1 MRPVNE
7 AMSILFFTLPIKSV
21 PLTTMHIIDLFN
33 LSFQDRKEKIAIEF
47 QGDAF
52 TFGNLDARS
61 HQMASLLLSRGLEK
75 GDRLCLYL
83 ENCVEFIDLYLA
95 CLKIGVIVVPVNILY
110 RDREISH
117 IIKDADP
124 KGFVAAAPLPGIDV
138 WNVTQLAESAKSL
151 PSAMNGPLLHGDDP
165 AAIIYTSGTTGTSK
179 GAVLSHNNFMANTMN
194 LNTCWKIT
202 ESDKLLLGL
211 PLFHVHGLANGMHC
225 AFAAGCTTRLLPK
238 IEHQRLPEEFKSFRP
253 TLFYGVPTVYVRL
266 LDQSDKMAKEMG
278 SSVRLF
284 VSGSAPLP
292 PQVLEAFKEKYGH
305 VILERYGM
313 TETLM
318 NISNPYVGER
328 RAGTVGFP
336 LPGTSVKIVT
346 SSGKVAGPDEEG
358 EIQIKGPNV
367 FSQYWNRPD
376 ATRAAFEHGYF
387 KTGDM
392 AVVSEDGYYTLRG
405 RKSELIISGGFNIYP
420 REIEEFLME
429 QDEIKEAAV
438 IGVPDKIKGELPVA
452 FIVADGDL
460 DIDTLTEKCK
470 KALASFKV
478 PKQFIVVASL
488 PRTALGK
495 VQKHLLPR
503 LV

>member
-1 MRPVNE
+1 
-7 AMSILFFTLPIKSV
+7 
-21 PLTTMHIIDLFN
+21 MHILDLFN
-33 LSFQDRKEKIAIEF
+33 LSFTERQQKTAIEF
-47 QGDAF
+47 QENTF
-52 TFGNLDARS
+52 TFGDLDKRS
-61 HQMASLLLSRGLEK
+61 HQMANLLSSRGLQK
-75 GDRLCLYL
+75 GDRLCIYL

-95 CLKIGVIVVPVNILY
+95 CLKMGVIVVPVNILY
-110 RDREISH
+110 RDREIMH
-117 IIKDADP
+117 MVRDANP

-138 WNVTQLAESAKSL
+138 WNVTQLAEGAQSM
-151 PSAMNGPLLHGDDP
+151 PSALNGPLLHGDDP
-165 AAIIYTSGTTGTSK
+165 AAIIYTSGTTGKSK
-179 GAVLSHNNFMANTMN
+179 GAVLTHNNFMANTMN

-225 AFAAGCTTRLLPK
+225 AFVAGFTTRLLPK
-238 IEHQRLPEEFKSFRP
+238 IEHQKLPDEFKSFRP
-253 TLFYGVPTVYVRL
+253 TLFYGVPTVYVRM
-266 LDQSDKMAKEMG
+266 LDQTDDVAKDMR
-278 SSVRLF
+278 SSLRLF

-292 PQVLEAFKEKYGH
+292 PQVLEEFNTKYGH

-318 NISNPYVGER
+318 NISNPYAGER

-346 SSGKVAGPDEEG
+346 PAGAVAGPDEEG
-358 EIQIKGPNV
+358 EIYIKGPNV

-376 ATRAAFEHGYF
+376 ATRMAFEDGYF

-392 AVVSEDGYYTLRG
+392 AVVSTDGYYTLRG

-438 IGVPDKIKGELPVA
+438 IGVPDKVKGEIPVA
-452 FIVADGDL
+452 YVVPHGDWNEDQL
-460 DIDTLTEKCK
+460 IDKCK
-470 KALASFKV
+470 QALASFKV
-478 PKQFIVVASL
+478 PKKFVPLDAL

-495 VQKHLLPR
+495 VQKHLLPQ
-503 LV
+503 

>member
-1 MRPVNE
+1 
-7 AMSILFFTLPIKSV
+7 
-21 PLTTMHIIDLFN
+21 MHIIDLFN
-33 LSFQDRKEKIAIEF
+33 QSFQSRKEKVALTFHE
-47 QGDAF
+47 DAF
-52 TFGNLDARS
+52 TYGALDARS
-61 HQMASLLLSRGLEK
+61 NQMANLLQSKGLGK
-75 GDRLCLYL
+75 GDRLCLYM

-110 RDREISH
+110 RDREINH
-117 IIKDADP
+117 ILLDAKP
-124 KGFVAAAPLPGIDV
+124 KGFAAAEPVAEVDTWIVSD
-138 WNVTQLAESAKSL
+138 LAEQAKSQSTVLNSL
-151 PSAMNGPLLHGDDP
+151 PLSGEDA
-165 AAIIYTSGTTGTSK
+165 AAIIYTSGTTGASK
-179 GAVLSHNNFMANTMN
+179 GAILSHDNFVANTNN

-202 ESDKLLLGL
+202 EADRLLLGL

-225 AFAAGCTTRLLPK
+225 LFAAGGTIRLLPRL
-238 IEHQRLPEEFKSFRP
+238 EHQKLPAAFKDFKP

-266 LDQSDKMAKEMG
+266 LDQPDDVAKAI
-278 SSVRLF
+278 STSVRLF

-292 PQVLEAFKEKYGH
+292 PQVMEEFNTKYGH

-318 NISNPYVGER
+318 NISNPYEGER

-336 LPGTSVKIVT
+336 LPGTSVKIVKPD
-346 SSGKVAGPDEEG
+346 GKIAGIEEEG
-358 EIQIKGPNV
+358 EIHIKGPNV

-376 ATRAAFEHGYF
+376 ATSAAFENGYF

-392 AVVSEDGYYTLRG
+392 AVVSSDGYYTLRG

-438 IGVPDKIKGELPVA
+438 VGVPDKIRGELPVA
-452 FIVADGDL
+452 FVVPNGNL
-460 DIDTLTEKCK
+460 DVSVLTDKCK

-478 PKQFIVVASL
+478 PKKFVSLDAL

-495 VQKHLLPR
+495 VQKHLLK
-503 LV
+503 LNEET

>member
-1 MRPVNE
+1 
-7 AMSILFFTLPIKSV
+7 
-21 PLTTMHIIDLFN
+21 MHIIDLFN
-33 LSFQDRKEKIAIEF
+33 LSLQDRKEKEAIQF
-47 QGDAF
+47 QGKAL
-52 TFGNLDARS
+52 TFQQLDTRS
-61 HQMASLLLSRGLEK
+61 NQMANLLLSKGLK
-75 GDRLCLYL
+75 QGDRLCLYL
-83 ENCVEFIDLYLA
+83 ENCVEFVDLYLA

-117 IIKDADP
+117 IVKDAQP
-124 KGFVAAAPLPGIDV
+124 KGFVAAAPLPGVDV
-138 WNVTQLAESAKSL
+138 WMVNHLADEARSMPSL
-151 PSAMNGPLLHGDDP
+151 LKPALLQGDDP

-179 GAVLSHNNFMANTMN
+179 GAVLSHNNFIANTIN

-202 ESDKLLLGL
+202 EQDKLLLGL

-225 AFAAGCTTRLLPK
+225 AFAAGSHIKLLPRF
-238 IEHQRLPEEFKSFRP
+238 EHQKLQAEFESYQP
-253 TLFYGVPTVYVRL
+253 TLFYGVPTIYVRL
-266 LDQSDKMAKEMG
+266 LDYSPEAAASMG
-278 SSVRLF
+278 KSVRLF

-292 PQVLEAFKEKYGH
+292 PQVMDDFKNKFGH
-305 VILERYGM
+305 TILERYGM

-346 SSGKVAGPDEEG
+346 PTGAVAGPDEEG
-358 EIQIKGPNV
+358 EIHIKGPNV

-376 ATRAAFEHGYF
+376 ATTAAFEDGYF

-392 AVVSEDGYYTLRG
+392 AVISADGYYTLRG

-438 IGVPDKIKGELPVA
+438 IGVPDKVKGEIPVA
-452 FIVADGDL
+452 YVVPQGNWNEDKLI
-460 DIDTLTEKCK
+460 EKCK
-470 KALASFKV
+470 QALASFKV
-478 PKQFIVVASL
+478 PKKFVPMEAL

-495 VQKHLLPR
+495 VQKHMLPIPS
-503 LV
+503 V